1 MKRSLI
7 SHCIILSPEPGLQMS
22 MTWVLRFWW
31 AELELILC
39 GSFQARAN
47 PIAAWLVWSPRSLF
61 RLVNEPGLASF
72 TKRAEF
78 ELKFWKSPARTQQS
92 STRLVCIPTYSWSP
106 DVIYYE
112 YIQVIYAGFG
122 QPCSLNST
130 TSKYTLNGR
139 VVEGLPEW
147 DVEISNNCA
156 CPTSLRQRQL
166 QSFS

>member
-47 PIAAWLVWSPRSLF
+47 PIAARLVWSPRSLF
-61 RLVNEPGLASF
+61 RLVNELGLASF

-106 DVIYYE
+106 YVIYYE

-122 QPCSLNST
+122 QPCRV
-130 TSKYTLNGR
+130 GR
-139 VVEGLPEW
+139 WDQSGRAGSGRATRVGRWDQQQLRLSNDVKAVAAPE
-147 DVEISNNCA
+147 
-156 CPTSLRQRQL
+156 
-166 QSFS
+166 F